1 MWKNLYVS
9 EDSEDFKP
17 PAKPAANAGARPAR
31 GSSPLVSGGVT
42 DDEYSKNTL
51 TQRRK
56 GGV

>member
-1 MWKNLYVS
+1 MVAVVDKVKKLNRL
-9 EDSEDFKP
+9 
-17 PAKPAANAGARPAR
+17 AK

-56 GGV
+56 TGTCICLAFACIKE